1 MSVLSPITFLDP
13 NAFSFFQA
21 EEEGP
26 PTDGRTEEEDNL
38 RNGDKSVRK
47 DDSCNAMIPRPSS
60 TYLEEEDVP
69 KVNEG
74 GGCIKYKHSPFLE
87 KTSCC

>member
-1 MSVLSPITFLDP
+1 MQGDISFAQAYSLLDP
-13 NAFSFFQA
+13 IAFSFFQA

-26 PTDGRTEEEDNL
+26 PTDGRTEEEDNV
-38 RNGDKSVRK
+38 RNGDNSVRK

-69 KVNEG
+69 KVREG
-74 GGCIKYKHSPFLE
+74 GRSIKHKHVN
-87 KTSCC
+87 

>member
-69 KVNEG
+69 KVREG
-74 GGCIKYKHSPFLE
+74 GRSIKHKHFQLLE
-87 KTSCC
+87 IECCF